1 MTMQPIEEIL
11 PQTPKELKTI
21 LDKLGSLLH
30 ESVSFGTHILKWDV
44 EKLREGK
51 DNNMPSVFLRNIV
64 ELADAISILISNC
77 SVDPA
82 KIIFRSLLESCYGL
96 LYMLEDNEKQRA
108 YCFMVFKS
116 VEKIK
121 HCNKWISTEQSHA
134 QFKIKLSKD
143 TLDVDL
149 SSYFDHPDFI
159 RVKKQREK
167 LLEKPEFKLVYEE
180 YLRTKKRLDREFHW
194 YTLYNGPKNFIE
206 LTEYLGKTVS
216 YEFHYKTFS
225 DNVHGTSVE
234 KGFSDAGGGK
244 AQIIQIRDY
253 ENVQEL
259 FSHTITVLLELY
271 IVYIRKRIPEKDP
284 EFVAWFNNFKIP
296 YLDITKKKLF
306 EYKK

>member
-1 MTMQPIEEIL
+1 MQPIEEIL
-11 PQTPKELKTI
+11 PQTSIELKSV
-21 LDKLGSLLH
+21 LDKLGSLLN
-30 ESVSFGTHILKWDV
+30 ESVSIGTHILKWDV

-51 DNNMPSVFLRNIV
+51 DNNIPSVFLRNII

-77 SVDPA
+77 SIDPA

-108 YCFMVFKS
+108 YCFMVYKS

-121 HCNKWISTEQSHA
+121 QCNKWISSEKSHS

-149 SSYFDHPDFI
+149 SRYFDHPDFI

-167 LLEKPEFKLVYEE
+167 LLEKPEFKPVYEE
-180 YLRTKKRLDREFHW
+180 YLKTKKKIDREFHW
-194 YTLYNGPKNFIE
+194 YSLYNGPKNFIE
-206 LTEYLGKTVS
+206 LTEFLGKTIS
-216 YEFHYKTFS
+216 YEFHYKIFS

-234 KGFSDAGGGK
+234 KGFSNAGGGK

-271 IVYIRKRIPEKDP
+271 IVFIRKRIPEKDP
-284 EFVAWFNNFKIP
+284 EFVTWFNAFKIP